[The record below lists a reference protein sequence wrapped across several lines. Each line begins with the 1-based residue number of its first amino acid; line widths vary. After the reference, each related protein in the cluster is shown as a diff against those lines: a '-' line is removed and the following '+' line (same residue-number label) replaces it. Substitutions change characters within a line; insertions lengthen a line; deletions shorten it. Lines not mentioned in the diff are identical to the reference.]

1 MAPGARA
8 SQREKAERLRRLH
21 GGPGL
26 LVLPNAWDVAS
37 ALVIEAAGASA
48 IATSSA
54 GVAWALGHPDGER
67 ISRDEMLD
75 MVRRVAAAVE
85 APVTADVEAGYGDT
99 AEAAAATA
107 RAVVAAGAVGMNLED
122 AGEGG
127 ALLSL
132 DLQLA
137 RVRAVRTAADAAGV
151 PLVLNARTDAF
162 AASAIAGEARAA
174 EAIQRGN
181 AFLAAGADCVFVP
194 FVSDLQTIALLAKEI
209 RGPLNVLAGPASPA
223 LAELERAGVRRV
235 SAGSSIAR
243 AAYGLARSSALA
255 LLRGRSPDLGSAIP
269 YAEMQ
274 ALLAARR

>member
-1 MAPGARA
+1 MAPGERA
-8 SQREKAERLRRLH
+8 AQREKAEQLLRLH

-26 LVLPNAWDVAS
+26 LILPNAWDVAS
-37 ALVIEAAGASA
+37 ARVIEAAGAHA
-48 IATSSA
+48 VATSSA
-54 GVAWALGHPDGER
+54 GVAWALGHPDGQR

-85 APVTADVEAGYGDT
+85 VPVTADVEAGYGDT

-107 RAVVAAGAVGMNLED
+107 LAVVAAGAVGMNLED

-132 DLQLA
+132 DLQLE
-137 RVRAVRTAADAAGV
+137 RIRAVRAAAEASGV

-162 AASAIAGEARAA
+162 AAPGLDAESRAGEAIR
-174 EAIQRGN
+174 RGN

-194 FVSDLQTIALLAKEI
+194 FVSDGGVIARLAKEI
-209 RGPLNVLAGPASPA
+209 RGPLNVLAGPATPPF
-223 LAELERAGVRRV
+223 AELERAGVRRV

-243 AAYGLARSSALA
+243 AAYGLARSSALE
-255 LLRGRSPDLGSAIP
+255 LLRGRYPDLGSAIP
-269 YAEMQ
+269 YAGMQ
-274 ALLAARR
+274 ALLASRR